1 MADKPNAENVTIGAP
16 VVTGALFAAATK
28 AAKLPVDATTPLG
41 PEFLGLGFA
50 DESGVVISEEKSS
63 EQKKAWGGKVVRN
76 TVTEYSEKITVRL
89 IETSETVA
97 KEVYGVENVTVEGEQ
112 KTMCAKHTG
121 VELPIKPFVIE
132 TIAAPGVV
140 KRYVAPRAQ
149 LTERGDITLDGNDFD
164 GRELGYTCLPDDD
177 GVTMYEYTA
186 WIAD

>member
-1 MADKPNAENVTIGAP
+1 MANKPNAENVTIGAP
-16 VVTGALFAAATK
+16 VVTGALFAAANTT
-28 AAKLPVDATTPLG
+28 AKLPTDATTQLG
-41 PEFLGLGFA
+41 SDFVGLGFA
-50 DESGVVISEEKSS
+50 DESGVVISEEKST
-63 EQKKAWGGKVVRN
+63 EQKRAWGGKVVRN

-89 IETSETVA
+89 IETSEEIA
-97 KEVYGVENVTVEGEQ
+97 KEIYGAENVTVAGEK

-121 VELPIKPFVIE
+121 IELPIKPFVIE

-149 LTERGDITLDGNDFD
+149 LVERGDITLDGQDFD

-186 WIAD
+186 WIAE